1 MNKKDPKLT
10 VLQFNECINNQD
22 ADGLANLMTEG
33 ILMIMGGQTTQVG
46 KDANTNAWA
55 AFFNMCPDYKNH
67 FTRIES
73 KDDRVVIIGF
83 STCSNKSVEGPAL
96 WTAKVQNDLIAEW
109 RILEDT
115 KENRKSLMCNPSA
128 ASCNEK

>member
-22 ADGLANLMTEG
+22 PDGLASLMTDKVRLIAGEE
-33 ILMIMGGQTTQVG
+33 TTQKG
-46 KDANTNAWA
+46 KVEVKNAWIQ
-55 AFFNMCPDYKNH
+55 FFNLCPDYKNH

-83 STCSNKSVEGPAL
+83 STSSNKELDGPAL
-96 WTAKVQNDLIAEW
+96 WTALIKNDLIDEW
-109 RILEDT
+109 RILDDT
-115 KENRKSLMCNPSA
+115 KENRNLLGIST
-128 ASCNEK
+128 